1 VLSRVRTVLGIV
13 LGALVGVWVRTLRV
27 SVEVHPGS
35 LAVAERRV
43 LAFFHGQQMA
53 LLGARRFGRTA
64 VLVSRSADGE
74 IQTGVM
80 TWLGLSV
87 VRGSSSRGGAAGLRA
102 IVRKLASGED
112 AAFAVDGPR
121 GPVGIPKT
129 GALVAARAARA
140 ALLPVASAC
149 RAGWVLGRAWD
160 RFEIP
165 LPFSRVAVVVGAPVP
180 GPHADAETLGAAIHA
195 ARERALALL

>member
-1 VLSRVRTVLGIV
+1 MVFGVI
-13 LGALVGVWVRTLRV
+13 LGAIVGAWVRTLRV
-27 SVEVHPGS
+27 RVEIHPGS
-35 LAVAERRV
+35 LAVSERRV

-74 IQTGVM
+74 IQTGAM
-80 TWLGLSV
+80 TCLGLSV

-102 IVRKLASGED
+102 IVRKLTSGDD
-112 AAFAVDGPR
+112 AALAVDGPR
-121 GPVGIPKT
+121 GPIGIPKT

-149 RAGWVLGRAWD
+149 RVAWVLGRAWD
-160 RFEIP
+160 RFEVP
-165 LPFSRVAVVVGAPVP
+165 FPFSRVAVVVGAPLRVSE
-180 GPHADAETLGAAIHA
+180 ADPAALGAAIHA
-195 ARERALALL
+195 ARRRAQALL

>member
-1 VLSRVRTVLGIV
+1 MRAVLGV
-13 LGALVGVWVRTLRV
+13 LLGALVGVWVRTLRV
-27 SVEVHPGS
+27 KVEVHPGS
-35 LAVAERRV
+35 LALAERRV

-74 IQTGVM
+74 IQSGVM
-80 TWLGLSV
+80 RRLGLSV

-102 IVRKLASGED
+102 IVRKLASGND

-121 GPVGIPKT
+121 GPYGVPKT
-129 GALVAARAARA
+129 GALLAARAAHA
-140 ALLPVASAC
+140 SLLPVASAC
-149 RAGWVLGRAWD
+149 RAAWVLDRAWD

-165 LPFSRVAVVVGAPVP
+165 LPFSRIAVVVGAPVP
-180 GPHADAETLGAAIHA
+180 VRNADRDDLGAAIRA
-195 ARERALALL
+195 ARRRAQALL